1 MTNNSIISSESPGS
15 AEIQRLLVSAS
26 QQPWGPG
33 REIDAKVHLLHQ
45 ELLEIT
51 CRLGQ
56 AEERPTDAERAIKID
71 HELRNKLTVYQFREE
86 QRRLPSKPAAAI
98 DR

>member
-1 MTNNSIISSESPGS
+1 MSIESILSSEAPES

-33 REIDAKVHLLHQ
+33 REIDAKVHRLHQ
-45 ELLEIT
+45 ELLAIS

-56 AEERPTDAERAIKID
+56 PEEQPTDAERALKID
-71 HELRNKLTVYQFREE
+71 HELRNKLTVFQFYEE
-86 QRRLPSKPAAAI
+86 QRRRPAQSV
-98 DR
+98 